1 MNKDKL
7 KKLKKWAAYVGL
19 IMAGVVI
26 GGDFG
31 LIAAIA
37 LIYMLQS

>member
-31 LIAAIA
+31 LLAAIG
-37 LIYMLQS
+37 LIYLLQ

>member
-1 MNKDKL
+1 MDKEKL
-7 KKLKKWAAYVGL
+7 KKLKKWAAYVA
-19 IMAGVVI
+19 IVMAGVVI

-37 LIYMLQS
+37 LIFMLQ